1 MAGRDNPFKPP
12 EDTTYTK
19 ETTKVNPGDVLKATV
34 EEVAIPVTQGQ
45 ITYRGDAALL
55 AGGGSA
61 NGTASGV
68 NNGRGGTTTA
78 NTIIDQ
84 KVAWDIAQSHFF
96 TVQIYSPSNK
106 YYPHPTGLHD
116 KQGKAFAFASGH
128 GVWENYIPIKS
139 MSFNYVSYDNM
150 SIPVNIL
157 GDFPLLNKKRVTVIN
172 FSCYD
177 MDDDRIEL
185 ALKYWEDQCFPG
197 SYVEYLDNIK
207 AKLTYTSYDVTGR
220 KNFIR
225 EIEVIP
231 SGTVSV
237 SRAYDEN
244 AAKILNF
251 SVIAVGV
258 VGASIDNMSGMART
272 GRNGRGGSAQEI
284 AEIGYGDGSEYKGL
298 LYERN
303 VKAVIPGYD
312 EKYKVQ
318 VT

>member
-1 MAGRDNPFKPP
+1 MARENPFKPP
-12 EDTTYTK
+12 EDSTNTK
-19 ETTKVNPGDVLKATV
+19 KINPGDVLKATV
-34 EEVAIPVTQGQ
+34 EEVVPYTEGSIS
-45 ITYRGDAALL
+45 YYGDAAKI
-55 AGGGSA
+55 ATGTGFG
-61 NGTASGV
+61 NGFGNGV
-68 NNGRGGTTTA
+68 NNGRGGVTNA
-78 NTIIDQ
+78 NTVIDQ

-96 TVQIYSPSNK
+96 TVQIYSPSNN
-106 YYPHPTGLHD
+106 YYAHPTGLHD
-116 KQGKAFAFASGH
+116 KYGKAFAFASGK
-128 GVWENYIPIKS
+128 GTWENYIPLKN
-139 MSFNYVSYDNM
+139 MSFNYVSFDNM
-150 SIPVNIL
+150 TIPVNIL
-157 GDFPLLNKKRVTVIN
+157 GDFPLLNRKRVTVIT

-177 MDDDRIEL
+177 MDDDRIEM

-207 AKLTYTSYDVTGR
+207 AKLTYCSYDVTGR
-220 KNFIR
+220 KNFSR

-231 SGTVSV
+231 SGSMSV
-237 SRAYDEN
+237 SRSYEEN

-251 SVIAVGV
+251 SVVAVGV
-258 VGASIDNMSGMART
+258 VGASIDNISGMART
-272 GRNGRGGSAQEI
+272 GRNGRGGSVQEI